1 MPGNVFIN
9 QQNAPWYNVCMNYQL
24 QLKPFVRKD
33 GTKYK
38 VLQITD
44 IALHT
49 KPHRPTPIAKRI
61 KDAFAKNKPG
71 RVYSPMSDVQIDA
84 SSEGARVYIDQL
96 LQRDPELVRMIQE
109 EEAKGYKVLIGLP
122 KGGIPIQLGKDAE
135 EFIHSKNGKRLLRG
149 RARGK
154 GV

>member
-1 MPGNVFIN
+1 M
-9 QQNAPWYNVCMNYQL
+9 MYQL

-49 KPHRPTPIAKRI
+49 QPHRPTPIAKRI

-71 RVYSPMSDVQIDA
+71 RVYSPMSDVQVDT
-84 SSEGARVYIDQL
+84 SSEGARIYIDQL
-96 LQRDPELVRMIQE
+96 LQQDPELVRMIQE
-109 EEAKGYKVLIGLP
+109 
-122 KGGIPIQLGKDAE
+122 D
-135 EFIHSKNGKRLLRG
+135 KRTPFQT
-149 RARGK
+149 
-154 GV
+154 